1 MFTKTLVANRGE
13 IAVRILRACR
23 EMGIATVAVYSEVDV
38 NAPHVWLADEA
49 VLIGPAPARESYLC
63 IDKIV
68 AAAQRHGCT
77 AIHPGYGFLAEN
89 AAFAEAVIAAGIAF
103 IGPDPATIRAMG
115 SKTAARRL
123 MIEAGVPVI
132 PGYQEEG
139 TDEALFAAA
148 QKLGF
153 PILVKAAAGGGGKG
167 MRTVE
172 RADELRPALQSAR
185 REAQNAFGDDQL
197 FLEKLIQQP
206 HHIEFQIVGDR
217 FGNLVHLFERECSI
231 QRRHQKIIEETPS
244 PLLDDDLRQR
254 MGTAALAAAR
264 AVDYVN
270 AGTVEFLVDGDGN
283 FYFLEMNTRL
293 QVEHPITELVTGI
306 DLVKTQIAITAGQP
320 LPFTQA
326 TVQQRGHAIECR
338 VYAED
343 PATGFLPAIGKLQVV
358 QEPVGPGIRVD
369 AGVVSGDTVSLHYDP
384 LLAKL
389 SVLGMDRADAIA
401 KMKQAL
407 QDYVI
412 LGDVVTNLA
421 FLRDLCAHPA
431 FQAGR
436 TTTDFIEQYM
446 GNWQTPTAAPPD
458 SVLIAAALAE
468 MLARSTRTTTQTVA
482 EMGDP
487 YSPWQHLNG
496 FRLGVTSG

>member
-1 MFTKTLVANRGE
+1 
-13 IAVRILRACR
+13 
-23 EMGIATVAVYSEVDV
+23 
-38 NAPHVWLADEA
+38 
-49 VLIGPAPARESYLC
+49 
-63 IDKIV
+63 
-68 AAAQRHGCT
+68 
-77 AIHPGYGFLAEN
+77 
-89 AAFAEAVIAAGIAF
+89 
-103 IGPDPATIRAMG
+103 
-115 SKTAARRL
+115 
-123 MIEAGVPVI
+123 
-132 PGYQEEG
+132 
-139 TDEALFAAA
+139 
-148 QKLGF
+148 
-153 PILVKAAAGGGGKG
+153 LVKAAAGGGGKG
-167 MRTVE
+167 MRTVLQPH
-172 RADELRPALQSAR
+172 ELRPALESAR

-206 HHIEFQIVGDR
+206 HHIEFQIIGDR

-244 PLLDDDLRQR
+244 PLLDADLRQR
-254 MGTAALAAAR
+254 MGAAAIAAAR
-264 AVDYVN
+264 VVDYVN

-306 DLVKTQIAITAGQP
+306 DLVKTQITIAAGQP

-326 TVQQRGHAIECR
+326 TVQQRGHSIECR

-343 PATGFLPAIGKLQVV
+343 PANGFLPAIGKIQVMH
-358 QEPVGPGIRVD
+358 EPVGPGIRVD
-369 AGVVSGDTVSLHYDP
+369 AGVASGDEVSLHYDP
-384 LLAKL
+384 MLAKL

-407 QDYVI
+407 ADYVI

-431 FQAGR
+431 FQAGN
-436 TTTDFIEQYM
+436 TTTDFIAQHI
-446 GNWQTPTAAPPD
+446 GNWQPSTTTPPD

-468 MLARSTRTTTQTVA
+468 MFARSPKITHQSVA
-482 EMGDP
+482 ELGDP

-496 FRLGVTSG
+496 FRLGVTGG